1 MNIRTDLH
9 SGSACYT
16 VQQGDSLS
24 SIAQQF
30 YGSAS
35 PQNVT
40 RVYLSNLQTIGT
52 NPNLIVPG
60 QQLYIPS

>member
-16 VQQGDSLS
+16 VQSGDSLS
-24 SIAQQF
+24 TIAQQF
-30 YGSAS
+30 YGSAT

-40 RVYLSNLQTIGT
+40 TIYLSNLQTIGT

-60 QQLYIPS
+60 QVLYIP

>member
-16 VQQGDSLS
+16 VQQGDTISG
-24 SIAQQF
+24 IAQQF
-30 YGSAS
+30 YGSAT
-35 PQNVT
+35 PQNVAK
-40 RVYLSNLQTIGT
+40 VYLSNLQTIGP
-52 NPNLIVPG
+52 NPDNIFPG

>member
-16 VQQGDSLS
+16 VQSGDSLS

-30 YGSAS
+30 YGSAT
-35 PQNVT
+35 PQNVAKI
-40 RVYLSNLQTIGT
+40 YYSNYQTIGT
-52 NPNLIVPG
+52 NPNAIYPG
-60 QQLYIPS
+60 EVLYIPS